1 MVAHWRYHIQAIPD
15 SYHHHPRKIST
26 VPENGLLM
34 QAPKWKPAGRQ
45 LEARGI
51 PYGGPW
57 GGICRPGSQAT
68 VRAARKASLLYK
80 ATFSQPLSGN
90 GCHPQDAVLGSD
102 TAMNYLQS
110 DKRRAETAK
119 SPTGLSQRD
128 RTTDKRP
135 EIIFRGKK

>member
-1 MVAHWRYHIQAIPD
+1 MAVI
-15 SYHHHPRKIST
+15 
-26 VPENGLLM
+26 
-34 QAPKWKPAGRQ
+34 RQ
-45 LEARGI
+45 ML
-51 PYGGPW
+51 YW
-57 GGICRPGSQAT
+57 GG
-68 VRAARKASLLYK
+68 
-80 ATFSQPLSGN
+80 
-90 GCHPQDAVLGSD
+90 D